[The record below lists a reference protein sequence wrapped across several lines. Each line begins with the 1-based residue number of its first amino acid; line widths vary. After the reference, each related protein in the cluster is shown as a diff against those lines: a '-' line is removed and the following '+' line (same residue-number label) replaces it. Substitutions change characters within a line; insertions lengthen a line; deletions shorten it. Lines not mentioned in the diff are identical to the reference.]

1 MAGHSKFKNI
11 MFRKGA
17 QDKRRASQFSK
28 FGREITVATKAGGPD
43 PNMNARLRTA
53 ILAARAGYMPKDNID
68 RAIKKG
74 AGGGEGD
81 DYAEVRY
88 EGYGPGGV
96 AIIVETLTDN
106 RNRTASEVRAAFSK
120 HGGNLGETG
129 SVSFMF
135 DLLGEIRFPVRSNGK
150 DLPAEAVFEAA
161 LEAGAQDVA
170 SSDEGHEIYCEPG
183 DLHTVSEKLEETLG
197 EPVSVKLV
205 WKPQNNVPVDED
217 AADTLLRLLDAL
229 EESDDV
235 QTVSANFEIADDILE
250 RLTA

>member
-11 MFRKGA
+11 MYRKGA

-28 FGREITVATKAGGPD
+28 YGREITVAAKTGGPD
-43 PNMNARLRTA
+43 PAMNARLRTA
-53 ILAARAGYMPKDNID
+53 ILAARAGNMPKDNID

-74 AGGGEGD
+74 AGAGEGD

-106 RNRTASEVRAAFSK
+106 RNRTASEVRTAFSK

-135 DLLGEIRFPVRSNGK
+135 DLLGEIRYPASVDGK
-150 DLPAEAVFEAA
+150 DLAADAVFEAA
-161 LEAGAQDVA
+161 LEAGAQDVV
-170 SSDEGHEIYCEPG
+170 SSEDGHEVYCEPG
-183 DLHTVSEKLEETLG
+183 DLHAVADGLEQKLG

-205 WKPQNNVPVDED
+205 WKPQNNIPVDED
-217 AADTLLRLLDAL
+217 AAATLLRLLDAL
-229 EESDDV
+229 DESDDV
-235 QTVSANFEIADDILE
+235 QTVSSNFEIADDILE